1 MSLRLP
7 SLLGFAALLLLASS
21 AQAQR
26 PSSTPFIGLRGGASA
41 YGGDIDG
48 TSGDEEFAWLFDPL
62 GWAVGGELGYQFSRN
77 LAFSAGLLYGNY
89 PAFGRPFTS
98 PVTQQTDPDGLDG
111 EDAFQIQGLFRYS
124 PFTSRLVPYVT
135 FGGSAVFGQ
144 GYETGGS
151 RIIGYGPTL
160 GLGLEYMLGRKLGF
174 FLEAQTTYV
183 FPDDAADGVDPSSID
198 PPLGWADAA
207 DFDNLNFYGAGFR
220 FYFRNGTPVDAT
232 IDCATD
238 LSVGESGTFTAYA
251 NDDATQ
257 PVEYMWD
264 FGDGSTGMGMTA
276 SHSYAAEG
284 TYTVSM
290 TASGPVNS
298 ETETCLVNVRRI
310 PQPPVLA
317 SCRVTP
323 SRVGIGEN
331 VTVNASV
338 SGDPATISVD
348 FGDGSRASALPATHA
363 YSSPGTYTISIN
375 ATNGDGSDSC
385 NVTVTVGD
393 SFCDEVTELNTV
405 YFDFDMSALTS
416 DARSRLDENI
426 EVLRRCPNV
435 CVVINGYT
443 DDVEQ
448 DKLRLSQR
456 RADEARAYYVANGIA
471 ESRLRARGLGEAP
484 DANNK
489 EDPGPGDR
497 NARRAESIPVDCARL
512 DSMGR

>member
-7 SLLGFAALLLLASS
+7 SLLVFAALLLFASS

-26 PSSTPFIGLRGGASA
+26 PSNTLFIGLRGGATA

-48 TSGDEEFAWLFDPL
+48 TTGDDEYGWLFDPI
-62 GWAVGGELGYQFSRN
+62 GWGVGGELGYQFTHR
-77 LAFSAGLLYGNY
+77 LGLSVGALYGVY
-89 PAFGRPFTS
+89 PQLDDDVTNPATGQVGRLNE
-98 PVTQQTDPDGLDG
+98 GK
-111 EDAFQIQGLFRYS
+111 DALQIQALFRYS
-124 PFTSRLVPYVT
+124 PFNAGITPYVT

-144 GYETGGS
+144 GYQS
-151 RIIGYGPTL
+151 ANDDKIVGYGPTV
-160 GLGLEYMLGRKLGF
+160 GIGLEALLTRRLAF
-174 FLEAQTTYV
+174 FLEGQSTFV
-183 FPDDAADGVDPSSID
+183 FDDRAADNADPSSTNI
-198 PPLGWADAA
+198 GWSDAA
-207 DFDNLNFYGAGFR
+207 DFDNLNFYGGGFR
-220 FYFRNGTPVDAT
+220 FYFHNGVPVSAT
-232 IDCATD
+232 IDCATE
-238 LSVGESGTFTAYA
+238 LFVGDSGTFTAYS

-264 FGDGSTGMGMTA
+264 FGDGSTGMGMTT
-276 SHSYAAEG
+276 SHSYASEG

-290 TASGPVNS
+290 TASNSVNRDV
-298 ETETCLVNVRRI
+298 ETCLVTVNRR
-310 PQPPVLA
+310 PAPPVLA
-317 SCRVTP
+317 SCRATP
-323 SRVGIGEN
+323 SRVGVGEN
-331 VTVNASV
+331 VTINASV

-348 FGDGSRASALPATHA
+348 FGDGSRATALPATHA
-363 YSSPGTYTISIN
+363 YSAPGTYTVAIS
-375 ATNGDGSDSC
+375 ATNADGSDTC

-393 SFCDEVTELNTV
+393 TFCDEVTELNTV
-405 YFDFDMSALTS
+405 YFDFDMSALTA
-416 DARSRLDENI
+416 DARGRLDENI
-426 EVLRRCPNV
+426 EVLRRCPNI

-456 RADEARAYYVANGIA
+456 RADETRAYYVANGIA

-512 DSMGR
+512 DTMGN